1 MGIIRVEGIRLYAF
15 HGCLE
20 EEGRIGGEYTVD
32 VTIDTDFTKAALSDE
47 LIDTV
52 DYCEVFEVVKAEMA
66 IRAKL
71 IEHVGQRIVDRLRK
85 NHPQTKTIQVRVIKH
100 VPPMNGPVQQVSI
113 EIVG

>member
-20 EEGRIGGEYTVD
+20 EESRIGGEYTVD
-32 VTIDTDFTKAALSDE
+32 VTLDSDFKKAAISDE

-52 DYCEVFEVVKAEMA
+52 DYCAVFEVVKAEMA

-71 IEHVGQRIVDRLRK
+71 IEHVCQRIVDRLRK
-85 NHPQTKTIQVRVIKH
+85 NHPQTKSILVRVTKH
-100 VPPMNGPVQQVSI
+100 VPPMNGPVQQVSV